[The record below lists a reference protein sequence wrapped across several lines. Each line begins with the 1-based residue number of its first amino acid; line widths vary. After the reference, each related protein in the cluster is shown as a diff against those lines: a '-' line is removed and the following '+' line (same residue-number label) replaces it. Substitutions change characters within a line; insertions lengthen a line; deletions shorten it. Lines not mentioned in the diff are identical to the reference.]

1 MHKIQLT
8 TIFTFV
14 YRLSAGHLTFQCRN
28 FVKSDPSKDVVLD
41 VSSTSTDSS
50 DDDFISPLTQYQQ
63 GKFIRLLWVRSHLTF
78 TLSFKLLFKNYH
90 EIIN

>member
-8 TIFTFV
+8 TIFTFI

-63 GKFIRLLWVRSHLTF
+63 GKFGIRIYISLITCFRILL
-78 TLSFKLLFKNYH
+78 
-90 EIIN
+90 INS